1 MIPYFNNITEVILA
15 FVPFQ
20 EATKV
25 VQPLMLGGL
34 IRYFVPGSGVTK
46 FDAYM
51 MALGLSLCA
60 MMLAV
65 SHHPYFY
72 GVQRIG
78 MRLRIAACGLIYKK
92 VIKSTPPPP
101 LPSER
106 IFHS

>member
-1 MIPYFNNITEVILA
+1 
-15 FVPFQ
+15 
-20 EATKV
+20 
-25 VQPLMLGGL
+25 MLGGL

-51 MALGLSLCA
+51 MAMGLSLCA

-78 MRLRIAACGLIYKK
+78 MKLRIAACGLIYKK
-92 VIKSTPPPP
+92 VVMPSLEIDLLVTLQVNAQMSRFFSLLLKHRMAMSSHSIYDLKS
-101 LPSER
+101 
-106 IFHS
+106 